1 MPRPEVGNSEPIWT
15 RIEGLP
21 IIGVFIVVIG
31 VFMITAPE
39 SFLGLRI
46 YATLSATVVPPLI
59 LALGLTMV
67 IAAGE
72 IDLSF
77 PSVLKLSSLVFVVV
91 SKFGIFPLDEG
102 EGTDKS
108 DLLIWAAFALAL
120 AVGGLI
126 GFINGLLVVRVGI
139 PSIIATLATL
149 FVWEGATVISSG
161 GLSYNIRGVSDY
173 SLYHVLTGRIG
184 LIPVQFFWAVALAV
198 LTWFILNR
206 HKFGEHLLFI
216 GDNANV
222 ARVVGVNVGREKI
235 KLFTLMGMFSALAG
249 IVLTLENKNYFTTQG
264 TGFLLVALAAV
275 FIGGTSISGGKG
287 SVVGTFFGS
296 FIVGSLE
303 AGIVASGVG
312 GFWTRLVVGLVFIA
326 AVTIHIVL
334 DKAQGS
340 GTLARLPGPS
350 RRDDSRTARG
360 PPASDPIKEPRQA
373 TDPAPSS

>member
-1 MPRPEVGNSEPIWT
+1 MPQSDIRTHQTVWT

-21 IIGVFIVVIG
+21 IIGVFVVIIG
-31 VFMITAPE
+31 VFMVTAPA

-59 LALGLTMV
+59 LALGLTLV

-77 PSVLKLSSLVFVVV
+77 PSVLKLSSLVFVII
-91 SKFGIFPLDEG
+91 SKFGIFPLDEA
-102 EGTDKS
+102 EGADTH
-108 DLLIWAAFALAL
+108 DLLLWLAFAA
-120 AVGGLI
+120 AIGVGAAI
-126 GFINGLLVVRVGI
+126 GFINGLLIVRIGI

-161 GLSYNIRGVSDY
+161 GLSYNIRAVSDY
-173 SLYHVLTGRIG
+173 NLYHVITGRVG
-184 LIPVQFFWAVALAV
+184 VIPAQFFWAVALAV

-216 GDNANV
+216 GDNADV

-303 AGIVASGVG
+303 AGIVGSGVG

-334 DKAQGS
+334 DKAKGS
-340 GTLARLPGPS
+340 SPLVRLPGLGERDYS
-350 RRDDSRTARG
+350 RAARG
-360 PPASDPIKEPRQA
+360 PPAPGAIRDP
-373 TDPAPSS
+373 

>member
-1 MPRPEVGNSEPIWT
+1 MPRTEIRTHQTWWT

-21 IIGVFIVVIG
+21 IIGVFIVIIG
-31 VFMITAPE
+31 VFMVTAPE
-39 SFLGLRI
+39 SFLGYRI
-46 YATLSATVVPPLI
+46 YATLAISVVPPLI
-59 LALGLTMV
+59 LALGLTLV

-77 PSVLKLSSLVFVVV
+77 PSVLKLSSLVFVII
-91 SKFGIFPLDEG
+91 SKFGIFPLDEA
-102 EGTDKS
+102 EGADKH
-108 DLLIWAAFALAL
+108 DLFVWLAFAAAI
-120 AVGGLI
+120 AVGGAI
-126 GFINGLLVVRVGI
+126 GFINGLLVVRIGI

-161 GLSYNIRGVSDY
+161 GLSYNIRAVSDY
-173 SLYHVLTGRIG
+173 SLHHVITGRLG
-184 LIPVQFFWAVALAV
+184 VVPVQFFWAVALAL

-206 HKFGEHLLFI
+206 HRFGEHLMFI
-216 GDNANV
+216 GDNADV

-235 KLFTLMGMFSALAG
+235 KLFTLMGMFSAVAG
-249 IVLTLENKNYFTTQG
+249 VVLTLENKNYFTTQG

-287 SVVGTFFGS
+287 NVVGTFFGS

-303 AGIVASGVG
+303 AGIVGSGVG

-334 DKAQGS
+334 DKAKGS
-340 GTLARLPGPS
+340 ARLARLPGLGG
-350 RRDDSRTARG
+350 RRDDSRAARG
-360 PPASDPIKEPRQA
+360 PPARHRG
-373 TDPAPSS
+373 T